1 MKNATKHAENL
12 KSLIKK
18 LTKEGKAEPKQQID
32 PLRALVLGILSFD
45 APVGKPEQV
54 MAIIDKD
61 FVDINELRVATELE
75 VIEILGPKYPG
86 IERRALMFREILN
99 AIFEKEHTL
108 NFDRIAGL
116 GKKEARAALRELP
129 DMTPFVEAY
138 TMLYGLGASAAPVD
152 DSILE
157 VLSEA
162 GAVEEGTSVEEAQK
176 FVESHLK
183 ADELHEFYVLTRRAA
198 SAATATKK
206 SK

>member
-18 LTKEGKAEPKQQID
+18 LTKEGRPEPKQQID
-32 PLRALVLGILSFD
+32 PLRALVLGVLSFD
-45 APVGKPEQV
+45 APPGKPEQA
-54 MAIIDKD
+54 MAIIDKE

-75 VIEILGPKYPG
+75 VIEIIGPKYPG

-108 NFDRIAGL
+108 SFERIGAL
-116 GKKEARAALRELP
+116 GKKESRAALRELP

-138 TMLYGLGASAAPVD
+138 TMLYGFDASAAPVD

-157 VLSEA
+157 VLTES
-162 GAVEEGTSVEEAQK
+162 GSVEEGTNIEDAQK
-176 FVESHLK
+176 FVEGHLK
-183 ADELHEFYVLTRRAA
+183 ADELHEFYVLVRRAA
-198 SAATATKK
+198 AASKK